1 MQRKGHNAEKIMWKK
16 GEFNMDF
23 SPWVLFTDIGLIA
36 LLLLA
41 GTIIRAK
48 VGFVQRMFLPASIIA
63 GLLALILGPNG
74 FGLLPFSDQMGTYP
88 AILIAVIFGTL
99 PLLSPRI
106 DWNAIKTRVGSMWS
120 YSQLA
125 MVLMWGGGLLFAL
138 ILINPIWD
146 VHDGFGLLLA
156 SGFVGGHG
164 TAAAIGATF
173 AQNGWEEATSL
184 AMTSATV
191 GILSSILIGILFVKW
206 GSSKGHTSFLSSFD
220 DLPNE
225 LRTGLIP
232 PGSRTKS
239 ETDTV
244 SSISIDPYVFHLS
257 IIVIIAMGGY
267 YLSQLGS
274 MLLPSVV
281 IPAFSLAFLVGLLV
295 KKILNSTNTDQYVS
309 KDVVSRI
316 SGSAT
321 DILVAFG
328 IGSISISVVVD
339 YAVPLLLLFLFGLV
353 YAYVFFVILSKKFF
367 AEYWFE
373 KGIFTWGWTTGTV
386 AMGMALLRIVDPKS
400 ESKTLDDYSLA
411 YIPIAPVEIL
421 LITFAPMLVLNS
433 QGLVFVGI
441 TFVFSFVIYLMAIK
455 YKWLNKKA

>member
-1 MQRKGHNAEKIMWKK
+1 
-16 GEFNMDF
+16 MDF
-23 SPWVLFTDIGLIA
+23 SPWVLFTDIGLIS
-36 LLLLA
+36 LLLLV

-48 VGFVQRMFLPASIIA
+48 VKFIQQMFLPASIIA
-63 GLLALILGPNG
+63 GLLALLFGPNG
-74 FGLLPFSDQMGTYP
+74 FGLLPFSDQMKVYP
-88 AILIAVIFGTL
+88 AILIAIIFGTL

-138 ILINPIWD
+138 LLINPFWD
-146 VHDGFGLLLA
+146 VHEGFGLLLA

-173 AQNGWEEATSL
+173 EQNGWEDATSL
-184 AMTSATV
+184 AMTAATV
-191 GILSSILIGILFVKW
+191 GILSAILIGIVFIKW
-206 GSSKGHTSFLSSFD
+206 GSSKGHTSFLASFK
-220 DLPNE
+220 DLPDE
-225 LRTGLIP
+225 LRTGLISP
-232 PGSRTKS
+232 ESRTKS

-257 IIVIIAMGGY
+257 IITIIAMGGY
-267 YLSQLGS
+267 YLSQVGA
-274 MLLPSVV
+274 MILPSVV
-281 IPAFSLAFLVGLLV
+281 IPAFSLAFLVGLFV
-295 KKILNSTNTDQYVS
+295 KKILNSTDTDKYVS

-328 IGSISISVVVD
+328 IGSISISVVLD
-339 YAVPLLLLFLFGLV
+339 YAVPLILLFVFGLV
-353 YAYVFFVILSKKFF
+353 YAFLFFAVFSKKFF
-367 AEYWFE
+367 PEYWFE

-433 QGLVFVGI
+433 QGFVFVAI

-455 YKWLNKKA
+455 YKWLNRKA

>member
-1 MQRKGHNAEKIMWKK
+1 MME
-16 GEFNMDF
+16 F
-23 SPWVLFTDIGLIA
+23 SPWDLFIDIGLIS

-48 VGFVQRMFLPASIIA
+48 VTFIQRLFLPASIIA
-63 GLLALILGPNG
+63 GLLALSFGPNG
-74 FGLLPFSDQMGTYP
+74 LGFLPFSNQMETYP
-88 AILIAVIFGTL
+88 GILIAVIFGTL

-106 DWNAIKTRVGSMWS
+106 DWVAIKTRVGSMWS
-120 YSQLA
+120 FSQLA
-125 MVLMWGGGLLFAL
+125 MMLMWGGGLLFAIVL
-138 ILINPIWD
+138 LNPFWD
-146 VHDGFGLLLA
+146 LHAGFGLLLA
-156 SGFVGGHG
+156 AGFVGGHG

-191 GILSSILIGILFVKW
+191 GILSAIIIGILFIRQ
-206 GSSKGHTSFLSSFD
+206 GSAKGQTSFLSSFD
-220 DLPNE
+220 QLPDE
-225 LRTGLIP
+225 LRTGLIQP
-232 PGSRTKS
+232 KDRMKS

-244 SSISIDPYVFHLS
+244 SSIVIDPYIFHLS
-257 IIVIIAMGGY
+257 IITIIALGGY
-267 YLSQLGS
+267 YLSQLGE

-295 KKILNSTNTDQYVS
+295 KKILNDTNTEQYVS
-309 KDVVSRI
+309 TSVVSRM

-339 YAVPLLLLFLFGLV
+339 YAIPLVLLFLFGLSF
-353 YAYVFFVILSKKFF
+353 AFLFFKVLSRKFF
-367 AEYWFE
+367 EEYWFE
-373 KGIFTWGWTTGTV
+373 KGIFTWGWITGTV
-386 AMGMALLRIVDPKS
+386 AMGMALLRIVDPEGK
-400 ESKTLDDYSLA
+400 SKTLDDYSLA

-421 LITFAPMLVLNS
+421 LVTFAPIFVLNS

-441 TFVFSFVIYLMAIK
+441 IIFFAALIYLMAVK
-455 YKWLNKKA
+455 YKWLNRTKVKK

>member
-1 MQRKGHNAEKIMWKK
+1 
-16 GEFNMDF
+16 MDF
-23 SPWVLFTDIGLIA
+23 SPWVLFTDIGLIS
-36 LLLLA
+36 LLLLV

-48 VGFVQRMFLPASIIA
+48 VKFIQQMFLPASIIA
-63 GLLALILGPNG
+63 GLLALLFGPNG
-74 FGLLPFSDQMGTYP
+74 LGLLPFSSQIGVYP

-138 ILINPIWD
+138 LLINPFWD

-156 SGFVGGHG
+156 AGFVGGHG

-191 GILSSILIGILFVKW
+191 GIMSAILIGIVFIKW
-206 GSSKGHTSFLSSFD
+206 GSSKGHTKFLASFK
-220 DLPNE
+220 DLPDE

-232 PGSRTKS
+232 PESRTKS

-257 IIVIIAMGGY
+257 IITIIAMGGY
-267 YLSQLGS
+267 YLSQLGA

-281 IPAFSLAFLVGLLV
+281 IPAFSLAFLVGLFV
-295 KKILNSTNTDQYVS
+295 KKILNSTNTDKYVS

-328 IGSISISVVVD
+328 IGSISISVVLD
-339 YAVPLLLLFLFGLV
+339 YAVPLILLFVFGLV
-353 YAYVFFVILSKKFF
+353 YAFLFFAVFSKKFF
-367 AEYWFE
+367 PEYWFE

-411 YIPIAPVEIL
+411 YIPIAPVEIML
-421 LITFAPMLVLNS
+421 VTFAPMLVLSS
-433 QGLVFVGI
+433 QGFVFVAI
-441 TFVFSFVIYLMAIK
+441 TFAFAFVIYLMAIK
-455 YKWLNKKA
+455 NKWLNRKA

>member
-1 MQRKGHNAEKIMWKK
+1 ME
-16 GEFNMDF
+16 F
-23 SPWVLFTDIGLIA
+23 SPWDLFTDIGLIS

-48 VGFVQRMFLPASIIA
+48 VGFIQKMFLPASIIA
-63 GLLALILGPNG
+63 GILALAFGPNG
-74 FGLLPFSDQMGTYP
+74 IGLLPFSDQMKTYP
-88 AILIAVIFGTL
+88 GILIAIIFGTL
-99 PLLSPRI
+99 PLLSPRV

-125 MVLMWGGGLLFAL
+125 MVLMWGGGLLFA
-138 ILINPIWD
+138 ILFLNPFWSGL
-146 VHDGFGLLLA
+146 HDGFGLLLA
-156 SGFVGGHG
+156 AGFVGGHG

-191 GILSSILIGILFVKW
+191 GIISAILIGILFIKR
-206 GSSKGHTSFLSSFD
+206 GSAKGHTSFLASFD
-220 DLPNE
+220 ELPNE

-232 PGSRTKS
+232 PGSRSKS

-244 SSISIDPYVFHLS
+244 SSISIDPYVFHLA
-257 IIVIIAMGGY
+257 IVTIIAMGGY
-267 YLSQLGS
+267 YLSQLGAQ
-274 MLLPSVV
+274 LLPSVV

-295 KKILNSTNTDQYVS
+295 KKILNVTDSEKYVS
-309 KDVVSRI
+309 TDVVNRI

-328 IGSISISVVVD
+328 IGSISISVVLD
-339 YAVPLLLLFLFGLV
+339 YAVPLLILFAFGLI
-353 YAYVFFVILSKKFF
+353 YAYVFFAIFSKKFF

-386 AMGMALLRIVDPKS
+386 AMGMALLRIVDPNS
-400 ESKTLDDYSLA
+400 ESKTLDDYGLA

-421 LITFAPMLVLNS
+421 LVTFAPMLVLNS
-433 QGLVFVGI
+433 QSWVFVAI
-441 TFVFSFVIYLMAIK
+441 TFVFSFIIYLMAIK
-455 YKWLNKKA
+455 YKWLNRTKVKI

>member
-1 MQRKGHNAEKIMWKK
+1 
-16 GEFNMDF
+16 MDF
-23 SPWVLFTDIGLIA
+23 SPWVLFTDIGLIS
-36 LLLLA
+36 LLLLV

-48 VGFVQRMFLPASIIA
+48 VKFIQQMFLPASIIA
-63 GLLALILGPNG
+63 GLLALLFGPNG
-74 FGLLPFSDQMGTYP
+74 FGLLPFSGQMGVYP

-138 ILINPIWD
+138 LLINPFWD

-156 SGFVGGHG
+156 AGFVGGHG

-191 GILSSILIGILFVKW
+191 GIMSAILIGIVFIKW
-206 GSSKGHTSFLSSFD
+206 GSSKGHTKFLASFK
-220 DLPNE
+220 DLPDE

-232 PGSRTKS
+232 PESRTKS

-257 IIVIIAMGGY
+257 IITIIAMGGY
-267 YLSQLGS
+267 YLSQLGA

-281 IPAFSLAFLVGLLV
+281 IPAFSLAFLVGLFV
-295 KKILNSTNTDQYVS
+295 KKILNSTNTDKYVS

-328 IGSISISVVVD
+328 IGSISISVVLD
-339 YAVPLLLLFLFGLV
+339 YAVPLILLFVFGLV
-353 YAYVFFVILSKKFF
+353 YAFLFFAVFSKKFF
-367 AEYWFE
+367 PEYWFE

-386 AMGMALLRIVDPKS
+386 AMGMAL
-400 ESKTLDDYSLA
+400 T
-411 YIPIAPVEIL
+411 
-421 LITFAPMLVLNS
+421 
-433 QGLVFVGI
+433 
-441 TFVFSFVIYLMAIK
+441 
-455 YKWLNKKA
+455 

>member
-1 MQRKGHNAEKIMWKK
+1 
-16 GEFNMDF
+16 MDF
-23 SPWVLFTDIGLIA
+23 SPWVLFTDIGLIS

-48 VGFVQRMFLPASIIA
+48 VKFVQQMFLPASIIA
-63 GLLALILGPNG
+63 GLLALLLGPNG
-74 FGLLPFSDQMGTYP
+74 FGVLPFSEQMKVYP

-120 YSQLA
+120 YSQIA

-138 ILINPIWD
+138 LLINPFWD

-156 SGFVGGHG
+156 AGFVGGHG

-173 AQNGWEEATSL
+173 EQNGWEEATSL

-191 GILSSILIGILFVKW
+191 GIMSAILIGILFIKW
-206 GSSKGHTSFLSSFD
+206 GSSKGHTSFLASFK
-220 DLPNE
+220 DLPDE
-225 LRTGLIP
+225 MRTGLIP
-232 PGSRTKS
+232 PESRTKS

-257 IIVIIAMGGY
+257 IITIIAMGGY
-267 YLSQLGS
+267 YLSQLGA

-281 IPAFSLAFLVGLLV
+281 IPAFSLAFLVGLFV
-295 KKILNSTNTDQYVS
+295 KKILNSTGTEKYVS
-309 KDVVSRI
+309 NDVVSRI

-328 IGSISISVVVD
+328 IGSISVSVVLD
-339 YAVPLLLLFLFGLV
+339 YAVPLILLFVFGLV
-353 YAYVFFVILSKKFF
+353 YAFLFFAVFSKKFF
-367 AEYWFE
+367 PQYWFE

-411 YIPIAPVEIL
+411 YIPIAPVEIML
-421 LITFAPMLVLNS
+421 VTFAPMLVLNS
-433 QGLVFVGI
+433 QGFVFVAI
-441 TFVFSFVIYLMAIK
+441 TFVFSFVIYLMAVK
-455 YKWLNKKA
+455 YKWLNKKG

>member
-1 MQRKGHNAEKIMWKK
+1 
-16 GEFNMDF
+16 MDF
-23 SPWVLFTDIGLIA
+23 SPWVLFTDIGLIS
-36 LLLLA
+36 LLLLV

-48 VGFVQRMFLPASIIA
+48 VKFIQQMFLPASIIA
-63 GLLALILGPNG
+63 GLLALLLGPNG
-74 FGLLPFSDQMGTYP
+74 FGILPFSDQMKVYP

-138 ILINPIWD
+138 LLINPFWD

-156 SGFVGGHG
+156 AGFVGGHG

-173 AQNGWEEATSL
+173 EQNGWEEATSL

-191 GILSSILIGILFVKW
+191 GIMSAILIGILFIKW
-206 GSSKGHTSFLSSFD
+206 GSSKGHTSFLASFK
-220 DLPNE
+220 DLPDE
-225 LRTGLIP
+225 MRTGLIP
-232 PGSRTKS
+232 PESRTKS

-257 IIVIIAMGGY
+257 IITIIAMGGY
-267 YLSQLGS
+267 YLSQLGA

-281 IPAFSLAFLVGLLV
+281 IPAFSLAFLVGLFV
-295 KKILNSTNTDQYVS
+295 KKILNSTDTDKYVS

-328 IGSISISVVVD
+328 IGSISISVVLD
-339 YAVPLLLLFLFGLV
+339 YAVPLILLFVFGLV
-353 YAYVFFVILSKKFF
+353 YAFLFFAVFSKKFF
-367 AEYWFE
+367 PEYWFE

-411 YIPIAPVEIL
+411 YIPIAPVEIML
-421 LITFAPMLVLNS
+421 VTFAPMLVLNS
-433 QGLVFVGI
+433 QGFVFVAI
-441 TFVFSFVIYLMAIK
+441 TFAFAFVIYLMAIK
-455 YKWLNKKA
+455 YKWLNRKA

>member
-1 MQRKGHNAEKIMWKK
+1 
-16 GEFNMDF
+16 MDF
-23 SPWVLFTDIGLIA
+23 SPWVLFTDIGLIS
-36 LLLLA
+36 LLLLV

-48 VGFVQRMFLPASIIA
+48 VKFIQQMFLPASIIA
-63 GLLALILGPNG
+63 GLLALLLGPNG
-74 FGLLPFSDQMGTYP
+74 FGLLPFSDQMKVYP

-120 YSQLA
+120 YSQIA

-138 ILINPIWD
+138 LLINPFWD

-156 SGFVGGHG
+156 AGFVGGHG

-173 AQNGWEEATSL
+173 EQNGWEEATSL

-191 GILSSILIGILFVKW
+191 GIMSAILIGIVFIKW
-206 GSSKGHTSFLSSFD
+206 GSSKGHTTFLASFK
-220 DLPNE
+220 DLPDE

-257 IIVIIAMGGY
+257 IITIIAMGGY
-267 YLSQLGS
+267 YLSQLGA

-281 IPAFSLAFLVGLLV
+281 IPAFSLAFLVGLFV
-295 KKILNSTNTDQYVS
+295 KKILNSTNTDKYVS
-309 KDVVSRI
+309 KDVVTRI

-328 IGSISISVVVD
+328 IGSISISVVLD
-339 YAVPLLLLFLFGLV
+339 YAVPLILLFVFGLV
-353 YAYVFFVILSKKFF
+353 YAFLFFAVFSKKFF
-367 AEYWFE
+367 PEYWFE

-421 LITFAPMLVLNS
+421 LVTFAPMLVLNS
-433 QGLVFVGI
+433 QGYVFVAI
-441 TFVFSFVIYLMAIK
+441 TFAFAFGIYLLAIK
-455 YKWLNKKA
+455 NKWLNRKA

>member
-1 MQRKGHNAEKIMWKK
+1 
-16 GEFNMDF
+16 MDF
-23 SPWVLFTDIGLIA
+23 SPWVLFTDIGLIS
-36 LLLLA
+36 LLLLV

-48 VGFVQRMFLPASIIA
+48 VKFVQQLFLPASIIA
-63 GLLALILGPNG
+63 GLLALLLGPNG
-74 FGLLPFSDQMGTYP
+74 LKLLPFSDQMGVYP

-138 ILINPIWD
+138 LLINPFWD

-173 AQNGWEEATSL
+173 AQNGWEDATSL

-191 GILSSILIGILFVKW
+191 GILSAILIGIVFIKW
-206 GSSKGHTSFLSSFD
+206 GSSKGHTSFLASFK
-220 DLPNE
+220 DLPDE
-225 LRTGLIP
+225 LRTGLISP
-232 PGSRTKS
+232 ESRTKS

-257 IIVIIAMGGY
+257 IITIIAMGGY
-267 YLSQLGS
+267 YLSQLGA

-281 IPAFSLAFLVGLLV
+281 IPAFSLAFLVGLFV
-295 KKILNSTNTDQYVS
+295 KKILTSTDTDKYVS

-328 IGSISISVVVD
+328 IGSISISVVLD
-339 YAVPLLLLFLFGLV
+339 YAVPLILLFVFGLV
-353 YAYVFFVILSKKFF
+353 YAFLFFTVFSKKFF
-367 AEYWFE
+367 PEYWFE

-433 QGLVFVGI
+433 QGFVFVAI

-455 YKWLNKKA
+455 YKWLNRKA

>member
-1 MQRKGHNAEKIMWKK
+1 
-16 GEFNMDF
+16 MDF
-23 SPWVLFTDIGLIA
+23 SPWVLFTDIGLIS
-36 LLLLA
+36 LLLLV

-48 VGFVQRMFLPASIIA
+48 VKFIQQMFLPASIIA
-63 GLLALILGPNG
+63 GLLALLLGPNG
-74 FGLLPFSDQMGTYP
+74 FGILPFSEQMKVYP

-120 YSQLA
+120 YSQIA

-138 ILINPIWD
+138 LLINPFWD

-156 SGFVGGHG
+156 AGFVGGHG

-191 GILSSILIGILFVKW
+191 GIMSAILIGIVFIKW
-206 GSSKGHTSFLSSFD
+206 GSSKGHTSFLASFK
-220 DLPNE
+220 DLPDE
-225 LRTGLIP
+225 MRTGLIP
-232 PGSRTKS
+232 PESRTKS

-257 IIVIIAMGGY
+257 IITIIAMGGY
-267 YLSQLGS
+267 YLSQLGA

-281 IPAFSLAFLVGLLV
+281 IPAFSLAFLVGLFV
-295 KKILNSTNTDQYVS
+295 KKILNSTDTDKYVS

-328 IGSISISVVVD
+328 IGSISIAVVLD
-339 YAVPLLLLFLFGLV
+339 YAVPLILLFVFGLV
-353 YAYVFFVILSKKFF
+353 YAFLFFTVFSKKFF
-367 AEYWFE
+367 PEYWFE

-411 YIPIAPVEIL
+411 YIPIAPVEIML
-421 LITFAPMLVLNS
+421 VTFAPMLVLNS
-433 QGLVFVGI
+433 QGFVFVAI

-455 YKWLNKKA
+455 YKWLNRKA

>member
-1 MQRKGHNAEKIMWKK
+1 
-16 GEFNMDF
+16 MDF
-23 SPWVLFTDIGLIA
+23 SPWVLFTDIGLIS
-36 LLLLA
+36 LLLLV

-48 VGFVQRMFLPASIIA
+48 VKFIQQMFLPASIIA
-63 GLLALILGPNG
+63 GLLALLFGPNG
-74 FGLLPFSDQMGTYP
+74 LGILPFSDQIKVYP
-88 AILIAVIFGTL
+88 AILIAIIFGTL

-120 YSQLA
+120 YSQIA

-138 ILINPIWD
+138 LLINPFWD

-156 SGFVGGHG
+156 AGFVGGHG

-173 AQNGWEEATSL
+173 EQNGWEEATSL

-191 GILSSILIGILFVKW
+191 GIMSAILIGILFIKW
-206 GSSKGHTSFLSSFD
+206 GSSKGHTSFLASFK
-220 DLPNE
+220 DLPDE

-232 PGSRTKS
+232 PESRTKS

-257 IIVIIAMGGY
+257 IITIIAMGGY
-267 YLSQLGS
+267 YLSQLGA
-274 MLLPSVV
+274 MLIPSVV

-295 KKILNSTNTDQYVS
+295 KKILNSTNTDKYVS
-309 KDVVSRI
+309 KDVVTRI

-328 IGSISISVVVD
+328 IGSISISVVLD
-339 YAVPLLLLFLFGLV
+339 YAVPLILLFVFGLV
-353 YAYVFFVILSKKFF
+353 YAFLFFAVFSKKFF
-367 AEYWFE
+367 PQYWFE

-411 YIPIAPVEIL
+411 YIPIAPVEIML
-421 LITFAPMLVLNS
+421 VTFAPMLVLNS
-433 QGLVFVGI
+433 QGFVFVAI
-441 TFVFSFVIYLMAIK
+441 TFAFAFVIYLMAIK
-455 YKWLNKKA
+455 NKWLNRKA